1 MAGGGPPPDTGPL
14 REDGGAAQTVAVR
27 LATELLAHAG
37 GRAAV
42 DVDLEAPTTL
52 RSVLDALATAH
63 PAVGRRVRDESGALR
78 RHVNLFVGA
87 DNARDRDGLDTA
99 VPEGAEVSVLAAVS
113 GG

>member
-1 MAGGGPPPDTGPL
+1 M
-14 REDGGAAQTVAVR
+14 REDGGAALTVAVR
-27 LATELLAHAG
+27 LATALRVHAG
-37 GRAAV
+37 GRATV

-52 RSVLDALATAH
+52 RSVLDALAAAH

-78 RHVNLFVGA
+78 RHVNVFVGA
-87 DNARDRDGLDTA
+87 DNVRDLDGLDTA